1 MRGSSLIFCLWAR
14 AAALQLPTTQRAPVS
29 DITRRSLGANAAG
42 LAALALGGKAAVAAE
57 EARSKRE
64 ADQRETAARQ
74 RQLFKEVDD
83 ENTKYDAQ
91 VAGPSVVGAVLRMV
105 G

>member
-1 MRGSSLIFCLWAR
+1 MPRMADYFTKMVAEFQAEMQCTSYTPSCTLHIEE
-14 AAALQLPTTQRAPVS
+14 Q
-29 DITRRSLGANAAG
+29 
-42 LAALALGGKAAVAAE
+42 AVAAE

-91 VAGPSVVGAVLRMV
+91 VAGPSVVGAVLRLV